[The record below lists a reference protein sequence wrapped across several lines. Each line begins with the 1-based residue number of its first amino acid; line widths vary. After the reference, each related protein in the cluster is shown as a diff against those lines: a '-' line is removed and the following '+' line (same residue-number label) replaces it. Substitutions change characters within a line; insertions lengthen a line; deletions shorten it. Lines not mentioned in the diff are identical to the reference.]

1 MKKKNGFFYQNVF
14 RILFSITFIALI
26 LFQRLIRWAQ
36 AQIRYRDSKYKYLL
50 ETRLQLRGRAQI
62 RKCGVRFW
70 NGSYM
75 AYSTLKV
82 LWFVPLSSVFSIIFI
97 SFTSAIQIGR
107 GKNASEF
114 DYDYTFYSSIPD
126 KPLLSHST
134 PQRVTP
140 LSLSLS
146 HRHTHTKA
154 LASYLGVSI
163 YLT

>member
-1 MKKKNGFFYQNVF
+1 
-14 RILFSITFIALI
+14 
-26 LFQRLIRWAQ
+26 
-36 AQIRYRDSKYKYLL
+36 L

-62 RKCGVRFW
+62 RKWGVRFW

-75 AYSTLKV
+75 VYSTLKV

-107 GKNASEF
+107 GKNASDF
-114 DYDYTFYSSIPD
+114 DYDYTFYSSTPD

-134 PQRVTP
+134 PQRVTLSLS

-146 HRHTHTKA
+146 HTHTRK
-154 LASYLGVSI
+154 GISI
-163 YLT
+163 LRTKVFQSDIAVLYSV